1 MKDHVQPL
9 KKHKESDRCTSS
21 PAFAWLLLLSEA
33 AEYPLQEND
42 TAVVDLYSV
51 FAWDSL
57 YLSKLSN
64 VEFCANIRRAEKQLA
79 RVKSEHKTST
89 RPHKEPTCKIG
100 IQWNTNSNF
109 RHWCGYAILECKWW
123 LCLKFHAMS
132 RIIMLYVGVGTGFHV
147 GPQHAVIKTVY
158 S

>member
-57 YLSKLSN
+57 YLIKLSN

-79 RVKSEHKTST
+79 RVKSELKTST

-100 IQWNTNSNF
+100 IQWNTN
-109 RHWCGYAILECKWW
+109 RILGIDVATQYWSVSDD
-123 LCLKFHAMS
+123 FA
-132 RIIMLYVGVGTGFHV
+132 
-147 GPQHAVIKTVY
+147 
-158 S
+158 